1 MTNRGGLGFCPT
13 DGADRSFMKR
23 QQALAIVLFGLLD
36 VAWSPFPLARGRAPF
51 LSALLNRADLFHG
64 AAASPL
70 VGQVPFGIGLAGF
83 VLGIAILGMIYA
95 LISFARLPEN
105 AAPISAFETYAVP
118 ILALAGLGVA
128 GYLSYVELSGTEAF
142 CGPVGGCNVVEA
154 SRYAKLF
161 GVVPL
166 GLFGTGGYL
175 LVLISAAVSLS
186 PRGVLTRPTRLAVF
200 AGALLGT
207 AFSVYLTCI
216 EIFVLRTACIWCLSS
231 ALLITLILA
240 ISARPAALS
249 LVTEADP

>member
-1 MTNRGGLGFCPT
+1 
-13 DGADRSFMKR
+13 MKR

-64 AAASPL
+64 AGASPL

-142 CGPVGGCNVVEA
+142 CGPVGGCNVVQA